1 MQKTSRRRRY
11 PRARTDLR
19 FHSAAGGLALHDG
32 SGPRAEHLDF
42 AAALVLT
49 YCDGQHD
56 TGYAQPTRNELR
68 KIRGVNSI
76 YHNNGIQ
83 TWLVKSDGEVENVEV
98 S

>member
-56 TGYAQPTRNELR
+56 TGSIAEAVAGSLSHTDRDALR
-68 KIRGVNSI
+68 ADVRRIIEAFASEGLIV
-76 YHNNGIQ
+76 
-83 TWLVKSDGEVENVEV
+83 V
-98 S
+98 

>member
-1 MQKTSRRRRY
+1 RY

-56 TGYAQPTRNELR
+56 PGSIAEAVAGSLSHTDRDALR
-68 KIRGVNSI
+68 ADVRRIIEAFASEGLIV
-76 YHNNGIQ
+76 
-83 TWLVKSDGEVENVEV
+83 V
-98 S
+98 